1 MRNNNKSIIVLLLFL
16 AVLGSVGCKKF
27 LSVNADP
34 ANPQNPSNGSVFPAM
49 LASIHRGVQYDS
61 RYLGKYIQFWL
72 SSSSGDNYD
81 RHGWAGASDATGDIW
96 RQTYYGLGKNLD
108 YIIAQGIKQ
117 EQFDYVAASYAL
129 KAYMFQ
135 ICTDYYGDMIFSEAF
150 DDSRAYFDY
159 DNQET
164 IYRGIDSI
172 CRLAI
177 KYADMAS
184 AKTNNMTA
192 SDFVYAGNMTKWK
205 KFVYGLLAINYN
217 NVSNKTGV
225 YKPDSV
231 IAFCNKSFTSVDD
244 DFVVPFDATK
254 NDNTNFFGT
263 YRNNI
268 GSFRQ
273 SNFLV
278 HLLDGTTLAG
288 NTLGPNRDPR
298 MKHLLTASNDT
309 TNGNGGFRG
318 VDPGVGDPYNA
329 LSAPSAYTVGS
340 TNWIN
345 ARKKVP
351 VLWGDSLYANPSASS
366 FSTAAGKYLFNNK
379 AVLPVMTYA
388 EIQFIKAEAA
398 LRKNDPTTAYDA
410 YIKGINAHFD
420 FINRSYSAFRG
431 NVNLYNG
438 APISSTERN
447 NYLASANVKQSAAN
461 LTLTDIMSQKY
472 IALFGWGWV
481 ETWVDLRRYH
491 YNVDL
496 DPKTGRPVYESFMF
510 PAQFAVDNNG
520 KPVQR
525 VRPRYNSEY
534 VWNIEALRA
543 VGALNP
549 DYHTYEMWFSK
560 P

>member
-1 MRNNNKSIIVLLLFL
+1 MRNKNKSLIALSLFI
-16 AVLGSVGCKKF
+16 AIWSMGCKKY
-27 LSVNADP
+27 LSVNTDP
-34 ANPQNPSNGSVFPAM
+34 ANPQNPSNVSVFPAM

-72 SSSSGDNYD
+72 ATSANDNYD
-81 RHGWAGASDATGDIW
+81 RHGWAGSGTDITGDIW

-117 EQFDYVAASYAL
+117 EQYDYVAASYAL

-135 ICTDYYGDMIFSEAF
+135 ICTDYHGDIIFKQAF
-150 DDSRAYFDY
+150 DDTRAYFDY
-159 DNQET
+159 DKQE
-164 IYRGIDSI
+164 IVYRGVDSL
-172 CRLAI
+172 CRLALNYI
-177 KYADMAS
+177 EMAS
-184 AKTNNMTA
+184 GKGNNMA
-192 SDFVYAGNMTKWK
+192 KSDMTYSGDMNKWK
-205 KFVYGLLAINYN
+205 KFIYGILAMNYN
-217 NVSNKTGV
+217 NISNKST

-231 IAFCNKSFTSVDD
+231 ITFCDRSLSSVND
-244 DFVVPFDATK
+244 DFIVPFDATK
-254 NDNTNFFGT
+254 NDNTNFYGT

-268 GSFRQ
+268 GTFKQ

-278 HLLDGTTLAG
+278 KLLDGTTMAG
-288 NTLGPNRDPR
+288 SSIPANRDPR
-298 MKHLLTASNDT
+298 MKHLLTCSNDT

-318 VDPGVGDPYNA
+318 LDPGAGDPYNS
-329 LSAPSAYTVGS
+329 LSAPSAYTPGS

-366 FSTAAGKYLFNNK
+366 FTTAAGKYLFHNK

-398 LRKNDPTTAYDA
+398 MKKNDPALAHDA
-410 YIKGINAHFD
+410 YLKGINAHFD
-420 FINRSYSAFRG
+420 FINRNYSTFRG
-431 NVNLYNG
+431 NANLYNL
-438 APISSTERN
+438 ATISATERN
-447 NYLASANVKQSAAN
+447 NYLASANVKQTPSA
-461 LTLTDIMSQKY
+461 LTLTDIMRQKY

-491 YNVDL
+491 YNVDI
-496 DPKTGRPVYESFMF
+496 DPLTNEPVYKTFIF
-510 PAQFAVDNNG
+510 PATFATDNTG
-520 KPVQR
+520 LPVQR

-534 VWNIEALRA
+534 VWNISALQA

-549 DYHTYEMWFSK
+549 DYHTYKMWFSEN
-560 P
+560 

>member
-1 MRNNNKSIIVLLLFL
+1 MKNRNKILIT
-16 AVLGSVGCKKF
+16 AVLVISMVSVGCKKF
-27 LSVNADP
+27 LDVNLDQ
-34 ANPQNPSNGSVFPAM
+34 ANPQNPTNASIFPAM
-49 LASIHRGVQYDS
+49 LGNIHRGVQYDA

-72 SSSSGDNYD
+72 STSSGDNYD
-81 RHGWAGASDATGDIW
+81 RHGWAGASDVTGDIW
-96 RQTYYGLGKNLD
+96 RQTYFGLGKNLN

-117 EQFDYVAASYAL
+117 EQYDFVAASYAL

-135 ICTDYYGDMIFSEAF
+135 LATDYHGDIIFSQAF
-150 DDSRAYFDY
+150 DETKFYFDY
-159 DNQET
+159 DDQAT
-164 IYRGIDSI
+164 VYRGVDSL
-172 CRLAI
+172 CRIAL
-177 KYADMAS
+177 KYADMAES
-184 AKTNNMTA
+184 KFNNMTSA
-192 SDFVYAGNMTKWK
+192 DYVYGGDMTKWR
-205 KFVYGLLAINYN
+205 KFIYGILAINYN
-217 NVSNKTGV
+217 NQSNKAD

-231 IAFCNKSFTSVDD
+231 ISFVDKSFTSVND

-268 GSFRQ
+268 GSFKQ
-273 SNFLV
+273 SNFIV
-278 HLLDGTTLAG
+278 KLLDGTTLAG
-288 NTLGPNRDPR
+288 STVPANRDPR

-329 LSAPSAYTVGS
+329 LSAPSAYAVGS

-366 FSTAAGKYLFNNK
+366 FSTLGGKYLFHNK
-379 AVLPVMTYA
+379 AVIPVMTYA
-388 EIQFIKAEAA
+388 ELQFIKAEAA
-398 LRKNDPTTAYDA
+398 MRKNNTALA
-410 YIKGINAHFD
+410 YQAYLNGINAHFD
-420 FINRSYSAFRG
+420 FINRNYSQFRG
-431 NVNLYNG
+431 AVNLYNG
-438 APISSTERN
+438 SAITATQRAT
-447 NYLASANVKQSAAN
+447 YLASANVAQNAGE

-472 IALFGWGWV
+472 IALWGWGWV

-496 DPKTGRPVYESFMF
+496 DPITGLPVYSSFMF
-510 PAQFAVDNNG
+510 PATFAVDNNG

-534 VWNIEALRA
+534 IWNVQALEK

-549 DYHTYEMWFSK
+549 DYHTYLMWFSE